1 MVATN
6 QHRRKIKERLRQSEE
21 SLPVKLR
28 DRSDRW
34 VLERKVAENYAQLS
48 KHLDFVYN
56 EFLIERTLVK
66 RCRVSPAELVAVSRS
81 LLSSLLTLTGNR
93 HHLGSYNNDLPWLVS
108 IKMPPPLSESL
119 RHIDCF
125 IWSSTSRSPCARA
138 FTSFAQQATDDS
150 RFPTVRDH
158 PEPQQSDLVD

>member
-1 MVATN
+1 MLATN
-6 QHRRKIKERLRQSEE
+6 QHCRKIKERLRQSEE

-48 KHLDFVYN
+48 KHLDYVYN

-93 HHLGSYNNDLPWLVS
+93 HHLGSYTNDLPWLVS
-108 IKMPPPLSESL
+108 INM
-119 RHIDCF
+119 
-125 IWSSTSRSPCARA
+125 SPRIVQKIYAI
-138 FTSFAQQATDDS
+138 
-150 RFPTVRDH
+150 
-158 PEPQQSDLVD
+158 

>member
-1 MVATN
+1 MLATN
-6 QHRRKIKERLRQSEE
+6 HHHRKVKERLRESEE

-34 VLERKVAENYAQLS
+34 VLERKAAENYTQLS

-66 RCRVSPAELVAVSRS
+66 RCRVSPVELVAVSRS

-93 HHLGSYNNDLPWLVS
+93 HRLGSYTNDLPWLVS
-108 IKMPPPLSESL
+108 IIM
-119 RHIDCF
+119 
-125 IWSSTSRSPCARA
+125 SPRL
-138 FTSFAQQATDDS
+138 FQK
-150 RFPTVRDH
+150 VY
-158 PEPQQSDLVD
+158 VI

>member
-1 MVATN
+1 MLATEHH
-6 QHRRKIKERLRQSEE
+6 HRKVKERLRESEE

-34 VLERKVAENYAQLS
+34 VLERKAAENYTQLS

-93 HHLGSYNNDLPWLVS
+93 HRLGSYTNDLPWLVS
-108 IKMPPPLSESL
+108 INMSPRRFRIFMPYRLLYMVFRQQESL
-119 RHIDCF
+119 R
-125 IWSSTSRSPCARA
+125 
-138 FTSFAQQATDDS
+138 
-150 RFPTVRDH
+150 
-158 PEPQQSDLVD
+158 